1 MTPESLVQSIS
12 NTPYSL
18 ELNETTRAKIDS
30 LIQDAVE
37 LEVRYNAAYLNVG
50 ALLRKD
56 PEFRAFQTYH
66 SNKLELQGPDLEE
79 TKLIIDEY
87 TKQNEPDDLRMFAAI
102 QAVVSDSHLIDVL
115 GQHQANILVERISES
130 YSNDDALRQ
139 SDIRQLNEF
148 CIQHKFYAGDYRTTD
163 RVNID
168 QFFDDDDPLWFSQPL
183 SHPVEVTWSDIPDEM
198 RKICEYMSDTQECPI
213 LAASVAHAW
222 FTRVHPFH
230 DGNGR
235 TARLIANLVLIRNGW
250 PPLTITK
257 QHRDEYIDALRES
270 DKGGDIR
277 LLFHL
282 FVKSMQ
288 QGLAEIENPEFWRR
302 RYRIE
307 AQKNEVQRHNDWVD
321 LTRIFFNTLRKQI
334 GGNGWTIERV
344 SMPDKTTFQLLEESD
359 PTASVPIAILR
370 HPDRREIKLHV
381 GYMSNLL
388 KQAEFFD
395 PTTDGVHF
403 PPTLYMR
410 ERNYLQAAEYPFVHR
425 RESQLEVKEFTFIP
439 VAAQR
444 SRAKVLY
451 GNNRSTPIEMSIEQL
466 CEYIAFDIE
475 DLSFLGFVHHS
486 YLDKAAQDFV
496 NQIIEF
502 GAEGKTLDW
511 SDIYKFALSQISEGR
526 LFADELST
534 TGVHM
539 SRMGQVFAAIKK
551 GNEHLGSQ
559 KRPTADLVLE
569 ILEKDQMGLVLVNS
583 SQPQMPPILI
593 RKESIRSRELWLG
606 EIKQTR
612 KNLE

>member
-1 MTPESLVQSIS
+1 MTPETLVESIS

-18 ELNETTRAKIDS
+18 ELNANTLPQIEA
-30 LIQDAVE
+30 LIQDALE
-37 LEVRYNAAYLNVG
+37 LETRYKSAHENVG
-50 ALLRKD
+50 VLLRTD

-87 TKQNEPDDLRMFAAI
+87 TKQAEPDDLRMFASI
-102 QAVVSDSHLIDVL
+102 QAVTTDSHLIDVL
-115 GQHQANILVERISES
+115 GQHQANILVERISVAFTGDS
-130 YSNDDALRQ
+130 ALRPH
-139 SDIRQLNEF
+139 DIRQLNWF
-148 CIQHKFYAGDYRTTD
+148 CIQHKFYAGEYRETD

-198 RKICEYMSDTQECPI
+198 RKICEYMSMNQECPI

-288 QGLAEIENPEFWRR
+288 QGLSEIENPDFWKR

-307 AQKNEVQRHNDWVD
+307 AQKNEVQRHSDWIE
-321 LTRIFFNTLRKQI
+321 LTRLFLNTLRKYI
-334 GGNGWTIERV
+334 GSTGWTIERV
-344 SMPDKTTFQLLEESD
+344 SMPDKTTYQLLEESD
-359 PTASVPIAILR
+359 PSASVPIGIIR

-381 GYMSNLL
+381 GYMSNEL
-388 KQAEFFD
+388 KQARDFD
-395 PTTDGVHF
+395 ATIDGVHY
-403 PPTLYMR
+403 PPTLYLR
-410 ERNYLQAAEYPFVHR
+410 ERNYLPAAEYPFVHR
-425 RESQLEVKEFTFIP
+425 RSSQIPIKEFTFIP
-439 VAAQR
+439 MSQEKNQT
-444 SRAKVLY
+444 KVLF
-451 GNNRSTPIEMSIEQL
+451 GNFEPTPIEMSIEQL
-466 CEYIAFDIE
+466 CERMAIE
-475 DLSFLGFVHHS
+475 IEELRFVGFEPQI
-486 YLDKAAQDFV
+486 YLDAVSREFIV
-496 NQIIEF
+496 SLNQIINS
-502 GAEGKTLDW
+502 GQITDW
-511 SDIYKFALSQISEGR
+511 NSVYDFTISRISEGN
-526 LFADELST
+526 LFQDELNS

-539 SRMGQVFAAIKK
+539 SKIGQMFSSIY
-551 GNEHLGSQ
+551 NSNPQLGIQNFTISD
-559 KRPTADLVLE
+559 KLFSVLK
-569 ILEKDQMGLVLVNS
+569 EKTIGLVLVNS
-583 SQPQMPPILI
+583 SQPNMPPILI
-593 RKESIRSRELWLG
+593 RKESVRSRSIW
-606 EIKQTR
+606 IPNVKVSQ
-612 KNLE
+612 